1 MHVLFAA
8 SETVPFIKT
17 GGLADVVGELPLSL
31 AKQGVKVS
39 VVIPKYSS
47 IKSALLKDAKFIKSF
62 EVYMNN
68 QKVYAG
74 IYLLVQNNID
84 YYFIDNESLFKRDNI
99 YGYFDDDAR
108 FGFFNLAVMEMISHL
123 QMKVDVVHAHDW
135 QCGPLAMLY
144 YEKYHNYP
152 YYENI
157 NWVFTIHNPA
167 YQGLY
172 DPKIIQTIFG
182 LDMNLYHNGT
192 LRFKDAFSFLKVGI
206 VYANRITTVSKTHA
220 LELLDASYAYGLE
233 GVIGLRKNDLIGILN
248 GFDYNK
254 YSPLKDKNIKFNY
267 KSSYPKKL
275 LNKEALQKRCGLRV
289 DKEVPLIAIIS
300 RLTWQKGI
308 DLISPH
314 VDDFINKNIQLVV
327 LGIFILLITTA

>member
-108 FGFFNLAVMEMISHL
+108 FGFFTGADL
-123 QMKVDVVHAHDW
+123 Q
-135 QCGPLAMLY
+135 
-144 YEKYHNYP
+144 
-152 YYENI
+152 
-157 NWVFTIHNPA
+157 IH
-167 YQGLY
+167 
-172 DPKIIQTIFG
+172 IF
-182 LDMNLYHNGT
+182 
-192 LRFKDAFSFLKVGI
+192 
-206 VYANRITTVSKTHA
+206 
-220 LELLDASYAYGLE
+220 
-233 GVIGLRKNDLIGILN
+233 
-248 GFDYNK
+248 
-254 YSPLKDKNIKFNY
+254 
-267 KSSYPKKL
+267 
-275 LNKEALQKRCGLRV
+275 
-289 DKEVPLIAIIS
+289 
-300 RLTWQKGI
+300 
-308 DLISPH
+308 
-314 VDDFINKNIQLVV
+314 
-327 LGIFILLITTA
+327 